1 MVFIVLFL
9 SFFVFI
15 FVGSPIALALGGSA
29 LIYIVLFAN
38 VSPLI
43 VMQQILASVNTYT
56 LLAVPFFIMAG
67 ALMETGGISK
77 RIVSFCQAL
86 VGHFTGGLAPV
97 SYTHLDVYKRQP
109 QLCRCAGY
117 CQRCDGCH
125 RQEVRGN
132 PAMGLSGLRHLAPG
146 GCRNRGPDR
155 GAPVECGKQGD
166 AGQPG

>member
-1 MVFIVLFL
+1 MDLESFL

-67 ALMETGGISK
+67 ALFLNALFLSAKPLLATL
-77 RIVSFCQAL
+77 QA
-86 VGHFTGGLAPV
+86 V
-97 SYTHLDVYKRQP
+97 
-109 QLCRCAGY
+109 
-117 CQRCDGCH
+117 
-125 RQEVRGN
+125 
-132 PAMGLSGLRHLAPG
+132 
-146 GCRNRGPDR
+146 
-155 GAPVECGKQGD
+155 
-166 AGQPG
+166 

>member
-1 MVFIVLFL
+1 MGVIVLFL

-67 ALMETGGISK
+67 ALMETGGISMGQTVVDAMDFYRK
-77 RIVSFCQAL
+77 EPNAVILTEVDVLKFFKIFYSSILQI
-86 VGHFTGGLAPV
+86 PEEK
-97 SYTHLDVYKRQP
+97 LDLLETLITREDKK
-109 QLCRCAGY
+109 
-117 CQRCDGCH
+117 H
-125 RQEVRGN
+125 E
-132 PAMGLSGLRHLAPG
+132 
-146 GCRNRGPDR
+146 
-155 GAPVECGKQGD
+155 
-166 AGQPG
+166 

>member
-1 MVFIVLFL
+1 MGVIVLFL

-86 VGHFTGGLAPV
+86 VGHFTGGLALV
-97 SYTHLDVYKRQP
+97 VVLASVFFAAMTGSGVAA
-109 QLCRCAGY
+109 CAAVGGIMIPMMVKNGY
-117 CQRCDGCH
+117 HSDFACALQ
-125 RQEVRGN
+125 
-132 PAMGLSGLRHLAPG
+132 ATSGIF
-146 GCRNRGPDR
+146 GPLIPPSIVMVLY
-155 GAPVECGKQGD
+155 AV
-166 AGQPG
+166 

>member
-1 MVFIVLFL
+1 MGVIVLFL

-86 VGHFTGGLAPV
+86 VGHFTGGLALV
-97 SYTHLDVYKRQP
+97 VVLASVFFAAMTGSGVAA
-109 QLCRCAGY
+109 CAAVGGIMIPMMVKNGY
-117 CQRCDGCH
+117 HSDFAC
-125 RQEVRGN
+125 
-132 PAMGLSGLRHLAPG
+132 AL
-146 GCRNRGPDR
+146 
-155 GAPVECGKQGD
+155 
-166 AGQPG
+166 